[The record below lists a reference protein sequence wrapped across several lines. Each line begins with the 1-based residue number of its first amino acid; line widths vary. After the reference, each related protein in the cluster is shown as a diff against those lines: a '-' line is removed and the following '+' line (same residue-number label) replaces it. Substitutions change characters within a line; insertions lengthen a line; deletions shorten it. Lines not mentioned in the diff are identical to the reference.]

1 MSHADHDQHNQHED
15 QIGHIVPVKFLAF
28 ICAILLFLTAVT
40 VWVSLYDFT
49 EINIAEMGIIMAL
62 FVATVKATIVGLYFM
77 HLRWDRPFVGFIFVA
92 SMLFVVLFIGIALTD
107 TMEYQPT
114 IIKGDTPKV
123 TQAMEKL
130 QH

>member
-1 MSHADHDQHNQHED
+1 MSNTEHHHDD
-15 QIGHIVPVKFLAF
+15 QIGHVIPIKFLVF

-40 VWVSLYDFT
+40 VWVSRYDFT

-77 HLRWDRPFVGFIFVA
+77 HLRWDRAFIGFIFVG
-92 SMLFVVLFIGIALTD
+92 SILFVVLFIGIALTD
-107 TMEYQPT
+107 TMEYQPE

-123 TQAMEKL
+123 TEAMDKL
-130 QH
+130 KH